1 MATHEKGDAG
11 DTRGKILALADDLV
25 RRRGYNAFSYKDI
38 SEALRIKPAAVHY
51 HFPTKEDLGETI
63 LHEEI
68 ERFTQSR
75 ENWKSESPKQQMAK
89 LVDIFKKSRGRGHIC
104 LMGSFCP
111 DKDTLP
117 QKMQAQLESLCQL
130 ILDWVA
136 DLLEAEGLGRER
148 APVIMATLM
157 SSLILAR
164 VQGDAIFDTIIT
176 QLEREYIL

>member
-1 MATHEKGDAG
+1 MN
-11 DTRGKILALADDLV
+11 TRGKILEVADDLV

-38 SEALRIKPAAVHY
+38 SEKLAIRPAAVHY
-51 HFPTKEDLGETI
+51 YFPAKEDLGEAI
-63 LHEEI
+63 LHREI
-68 ERFTQSR
+68 EKFEGNRVQ
-75 ENWKSESPKQQMAK
+75 W
-89 LVDIFKKSRGRGHIC
+89 RGRRAVAQLQGLIDVFKGYHDKGQIC

-117 QKMQAQLESLCQL
+117 VKMQEQLEKLCGL

-136 DLLEAEGLGRER
+136 DLLEEAGLDKDR
-148 APVIMATLM
+148 APVYMATLM

-176 QLEREYIL
+176 QLQKDLI